1 MNYTV
6 AILGMAAVT
15 FLAKASVFVLGD
27 RIRFSP
33 LVRDA
38 LDFVPVTAL
47 AAIAVPLMLAPD
59 GGDLRLTWRNPH
71 LVAGIAAI
79 AIAAATRRQLLTI
92 VLGLAVFVAW
102 RLGVA
107 G

>member
-1 MNYTV
+1 MTYTV
-6 AILGMAAVT
+6 AILGMAVVT
-15 FLAKASVFVLGD
+15 FIAKASVFILGD

-38 LDFVPVTAL
+38 LDFVPVTVL
-47 AAIAVPLMLAPD
+47 TAIAVPLMLAPG
-59 GGDLRLTWRNPH
+59 GGDLQFTLRNPQ

-79 AIAAATRRQLLTI
+79 LIAAVTRKQLLTI
-92 VLGLAVFVAW
+92 ALGLAIFFAW
-102 RLGVA
+102 RFGVV

>member
-1 MNYTV
+1 MTYTV
-6 AILGMAAVT
+6 AILGMAVVT
-15 FLAKASVFVLGD
+15 FIAKASVFILGD

-38 LDFVPVTAL
+38 LDFVPVTVL
-47 AAIAVPLMLAPD
+47 TAIAVPLMLAPG
-59 GGDLRLTWRNPH
+59 GGDLQFTWRNPQ

-79 AIAAATRRQLLTI
+79 LIAAVTRKQLLTI
-92 VLGLAVFVAW
+92 TLGLAIFFAW
-102 RLGVA
+102 RFGVI